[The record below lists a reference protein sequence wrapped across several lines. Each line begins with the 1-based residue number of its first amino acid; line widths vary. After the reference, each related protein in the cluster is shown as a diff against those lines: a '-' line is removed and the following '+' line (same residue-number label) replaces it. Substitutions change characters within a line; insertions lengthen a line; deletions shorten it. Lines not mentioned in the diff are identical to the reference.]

1 MMSSQQP
8 GSLEVG
14 EGVGDGGGGGGL
26 DFVGLGFG
34 FGPFGEDGD
43 GVGVPVCG
51 GGAWVVVGTGAGA
64 VLVGTALVLDVAVGG
79 AVTGT
84 MVTVPSGEVV
94 TTTLEVEEDAS
105 PEEVHQGS
113 SVSVLENSLPGR
125 LGKTPDDIASSRQ
138 LSPEKRATPPTPA
151 RTMAASADSRS
162 TRRRLAR
169 GGRAPESK
177 DMGPKTRR
185 IARDAPPEPTRAA
198 DG

>member
-14 EGVGDGGGGGGL
+14 DGVGEGGGG
-26 DFVGLGFG
+26 DVGLGCG
-34 FGPFGEDGD
+34 FGLGPLVEV
-43 GVGVPVCG
+43 GVGVPVDG
-51 GGAWVVVGTGAGA
+51 GVEGACVVDGPGAE
-64 VLVGTALVLDVAVGG
+64 LVGTALVLGSAVAV
-79 AVTGT
+79 AVAVAGT
-84 MVTVPSGEVV
+84 MVAVAAVAAG
-94 TTTLEVEEDAS
+94 
-105 PEEVHQGS
+105 EEVAALEAEDEPPAEVHHGS
-113 SVSVLENSLPGR
+113 SVAVLENSLPGR
-125 LGKTPDDIASSRQ
+125 LGKTPDDMASSRQ

-177 DMGPKTRR
+177 DMGPKNRR
-185 IARDAPPEPTRAA
+185 IVRVPPPEPEPAA

>member
-14 EGVGDGGGGGGL
+14 DGVGEGGGL

-34 FGPFGEDGD
+34 FGPLVDDGD
-43 GVGVPVCG
+43 GAGVPVCG
-51 GGAWVVVGTGAGA
+51 GGAWVVVGAGAGA
-64 VLVGTALVLDVAVGG
+64 VLVGTALVLDVPAGAAV
-79 AVTGT
+79 AAT
-84 MVTVPSGEVV
+84 MVAVPSGEVV
-94 TTTLEVEEDAS
+94 AALEDEVVA
-105 PEEVHQGS
+105 PEEVHHGS

-125 LGKTPDDIASSRQ
+125 LGKTPDDMASSRQ

-151 RTMAASADSRS
+151 RTMAASADRRR

-177 DMGPKTRR
+177 DMGPKSRR
-185 IARDAPPEPTRAA
+185 IARRAPPEPVAPQ
-198 DG
+198 GG